1 MNFINTCEDRTIG
14 TLSVCF
20 CPRCSEDNDP
30 RFYQD
35 HQERLKSSLKQLF
48 SVSLSHVSH
57 DSKDSYQTSQITHL
71 PLTAPGDRMLQLVTL
86 RVYQIEVHLP
96 YEIRANR
103 VRRIFK
109 TIIELV
115 VAVARQPVGKYPPI
129 FFHYHLLH
137 PYNNNN
143 NKIIIIMFLSSPCK
157 FPKKRTLTLS
167 FSAARSIFT
176 SDSCEVAAGHQSR
189 LQFARGV
196 TPNRSQFLTS
206 VGNSIGRKNSAWAF
220 TRGRH

>member
-1 MNFINTCEDRTIG
+1 
-14 TLSVCF
+14 
-20 CPRCSEDNDP
+20 
-30 RFYQD
+30 
-35 HQERLKSSLKQLF
+35 
-48 SVSLSHVSH
+48 
-57 DSKDSYQTSQITHL
+57 
-71 PLTAPGDRMLQLVTL
+71 MLQFVTL

-129 FFHYHLLH
+129 FFRYHLRHL
-137 PYNNNN
+137 YNNNN
-143 NKIIIIMFLSSPCK
+143 VSLFSSQISKEKNSP
-157 FPKKRTLTLS
+157 TLS